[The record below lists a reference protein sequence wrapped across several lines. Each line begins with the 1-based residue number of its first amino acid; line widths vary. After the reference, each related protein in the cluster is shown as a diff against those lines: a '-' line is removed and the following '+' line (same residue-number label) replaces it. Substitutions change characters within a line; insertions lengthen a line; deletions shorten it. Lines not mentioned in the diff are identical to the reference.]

1 MAVERGSGRGRVR
14 SQDARLR
21 VAARLIRAES
31 GYVVWSE
38 SYDRPFEDKLMVQ
51 DDIAG
56 EVTKAL
62 KSSIEAGR

>member
-1 MAVERGSGRGRVR
+1 V
-14 SQDARLR
+14 R
-21 VAARLIRAES
+21 VAARQVRPEN

-38 SYDRPFEDKLMVQ
+38 TYDRPFDDILMVQ

-62 KSSIEAGR
+62 KVSIQKSEAPSAAR